1 MMTQTKWIA
10 DNAITAAKIN
20 TSALGNGLQG
30 GGGTALSVKP
40 KTLSGIAVD
49 GDGVAVVV
57 NNTTVELNGSGQ
69 LGVKASS
76 ITSTQMDLAGNFTW
90 TGIHN
95 FNSGTVTVPTI
106 TGASNANAPTT
117 KAYVDSLA
125 EGISWKNYVSAATVG
140 ADITLSGEQTID
152 TVALVAGNRVLVKDQ
167 TDGTEN
173 GLYEV
178 STTAWVRT
186 ADANT
191 NPELIGAA
199 VMVAG
204 GSANINKQ
212 FIQTNPAPDIGV
224 NDITFV
230 QFGGGQT
237 YTAGIG
243 LLLTGSVFSVKMGA
257 GLKELPAGEVGI
269 DLATNSGLTV
279 GSGLAGDQ
287 LAIDPDTETGA
298 TVVPLNLNSNGAGTL
313 VDNATVYNDSGTLKV
328 KADGINETHIDF
340 GSGANQV
347 DSSSVPVDT
356 TYTPTNY
363 TPSITYAGITNHLK
377 GIDTAIAGVSTEATK
392 QVGHTITV
400 GETTAGY
407 IDISGWT
414 FIPKNAQ
421 SVRIFPLGG
430 PEQANYSVVSGL
442 SGVTPDFEVD
452 LTTDAEKIIINAAG
466 GPTVTLSGDLTTSD
480 NIVVAYV
487 A

>member
-10 DNAITAAKIN
+10 NNAITAAKIN
-20 TSALGNGLQG
+20 TSAIGNGLQG
-30 GGGTALSVKP
+30 AGGTAISVKP
-40 KTLSGIAVD
+40 KTLSGITVD
-49 GDGVAVVV
+49 ADGVSV
-57 NNTTVELNGSGQ
+57 TVDASTINVNGSGQ
-69 LGVKASS
+69 VYIPNSAV
-76 ITSTQMDLAGNFTW
+76 TSTQISQSSNFAW

-95 FNSGTVTVPTI
+95 FTGSTITVPTI
-106 TGASNANAPTT
+106 TGGSNANAPTT

-125 EGISWKNYVSAATVG
+125 EGISWKNYVKVASVG
-140 ADITLSGEQTID
+140 ANLTLSGEQTVD
-152 TVALVAGNRVLVKDQ
+152 TVALVAGDRILVKDQ
-167 TDGTEN
+167 TDETEN
-173 GLYEV
+173 GIYEV

-191 NPELIGAA
+191 GEELVGAA

-204 GSANINKQ
+204 GTSANKQ
-212 FIQTNPAPDIGV
+212 FIQTATSITIGV
-224 NDITFV
+224 TDITFV

-237 YTAGIG
+237 YTAGVG
-243 LLLTGSVFSVKMGA
+243 LTLVGNQFSVVMGA
-257 GLKELPAGEVGI
+257 GLKELPTNEVGI

-279 GSGLAGDQ
+279 GAGGTADQ
-287 LAIDPDTETGA
+287 LAIDPNTETGA
-298 TVVPLNLNSNGAGTL
+298 TVVPINLSSNGAGIA

-347 DSSSVPVDT
+347 DSSSVPVDSS
-356 TYTPTNY
+356 YTPANY

-377 GIDTAIAGVSTEATK
+377 GIDTAIAGVSTESTK

-400 GETTAGY
+400 GENTAGY
-407 IDISGWT
+407 IDISGWS

-430 PEQANYSVVSGL
+430 PEQSNYAVVSGL
-442 SGVTPDFEVD
+442 SGVTPDFEID

-466 GPTVTLSGDLTTSD
+466 SPTVTLSGDLTTGD